1 MPRKKPPN
9 STLIHDWN
17 IVTTAAA
24 KELLNDEQLLRYSRQ
39 IFLPEIDVEGQQ
51 RLLNSKVMVLGLGGL
66 GSPISMY
73 LATSGVGQ
81 LVVVD
86 PDQVELSNLQRQ
98 IVHTSGTLGME
109 KVDSA
114 KKMLNALNSDVEIVT
129 HNRKL
134 SEAELVGEARDVD
147 VVVDGTDNFD
157 ARFAIN
163 RACHA
168 AGTPLVSGA
177 VVRMEGQVSVYRF
190 DQPGGPCY
198 NCLYQE
204 VAESPE
210 GQRQQSSWQNCSETG
225 VLGSVAGI
233 IGCIQA
239 TEVVKLLLGI
249 GETLGGR
256 LLLLDARTMEWN
268 TVRLKKDPKCG
279 VCGTD

>member
-1 MPRKKPPN
+1 M
-9 STLIHDWN
+9 
-17 IVTTAAA
+17 TTAAA
-24 KELLNDEQLLRYSRQ
+24 KALLNDEQLLRYSRQ

-51 RLLNSKVMVLGLGGL
+51 RLLRSKVMVLGLGGL

-73 LATSGVGQ
+73 LASSGVGQ

-98 IVHTSGTLGME
+98 IVHSSDALGME
-109 KVDSA
+109 KVASA
-114 KKMLNALNSDVEIVT
+114 KRTLNGLNPDVDIVT
-129 HNRKL
+129 HNRRL
-134 SEAELVGEARDVD
+134 SEAELIEAARGAD

-157 ARFAIN
+157 ARFTIN

-168 AGTPLVSGA
+168 AGKPLVSGA

-198 NCLYQE
+198 NCLYP
-204 VAESPE
+204 ESNTAPA
-210 GQRQQSSWQNCSETG
+210 GQGERSSWQNCSETG
-225 VLGSVAGI
+225 VLASVAGI

-249 GETLGGR
+249 GEVLSGR

-268 TVRLKKDPKCG
+268 TVGLRKDPQCS
-279 VCGTD
+279 VCGTE

>member
-1 MPRKKPPN
+1 
-9 STLIHDWN
+9 
-17 IVTTAAA
+17 VTTAAA
-24 KELLNDEQLLRYSRQ
+24 KKLIKDDQLLRYSRQ

-51 RLLNSKVMVLGLGGL
+51 RLLNSKVLILGLGGL

-81 LVVVD
+81 LEVVD

-98 IVHTSGTLGME
+98 IVHTSSTLGMT
-109 KVDSA
+109 KVASA
-114 KKMLNALNSDVEIVT
+114 KKMLNALNPDVEIIT
-129 HNRKL
+129 HQRKL
-134 SEAELVGEARDVD
+134 DETELIRAARDVD

-157 ARFAIN
+157 ARFTIN

-198 NCLYQE
+198 NCLY
-204 VAESPE
+204 PE
-210 GQRQQSSWQNCSETG
+210 ASAAPDGRRQQSSWQNCSETG

-239 TEVVKLLLGI
+239 TDTVKLVLGI
-249 GETLGGR
+249 GETLSGR

-268 TVRLKKDPKCG
+268 TVRLTKDPECK

>member
-1 MPRKKPPN
+1 MV
-9 STLIHDWN
+9 I
-17 IVTTAAA
+17 TAATT
-24 KELLNDEQLLRYSRQ
+24 KLIKDEQLLRYSRQ

-73 LATSGVGQ
+73 LVTSGVGQ

-98 IVHTSGTLGME
+98 IVHTSATLGME
-109 KVDSA
+109 KVVSA
-114 KKMLNALNSDVEIVT
+114 KKMLNALNPDVEIVT

-134 SEAELVGEARDVD
+134 NETELVDAARDAD

-204 VAESPE
+204 AAASSG
-210 GQRQQSSWQNCSETG
+210 GQGQQSSWQNCSETG

-239 TEVVKLLLGI
+239 TEVVKLLLEI
-249 GETLGGR
+249 GETLSGR

-268 TVRLKKDPKCG
+268 TVRLKKDPKCE
-279 VCGTD
+279 VCGTA

>member
-1 MPRKKPPN
+1 M
-9 STLIHDWN
+9 
-17 IVTTAAA
+17 TAAA
-24 KELLNDEQLLRYSRQ
+24 AKKLIKDDQLLRYSRQ

-51 RLLNSKVMVLGLGGL
+51 RLLNSKVMILGLGGL

-98 IVHTSGTLGME
+98 IVHTSDTLGME
-109 KVDSA
+109 KVVSA
-114 KKMLNALNSDVEIVT
+114 GKMLNALNPDVEIIT
-129 HNRKL
+129 HNRTL
-134 SEAELVGEARDVD
+134 NETELAHAARDVN

-190 DQPGGPCY
+190 DRPGGPCY
-198 NCLYQE
+198 NCLYRE
-204 VAESPE
+204 AATSPG

-239 TEVVKLLLGI
+239 TETVKLLLDI
-249 GETLGGR
+249 GETLSGR

-268 TVRLKKDPKCG
+268 TVRLKKDPQCK
-279 VCGTD
+279 VCGTE

>member
-1 MPRKKPPN
+1 MV
-9 STLIHDWN
+9 T
-17 IVTTAAA
+17 TTAA
-24 KELLNDEQLLRYSRQ
+24 KKLINDEQLLRYSRQ

-51 RLLNSKVMVLGLGGL
+51 RLLKSKVMVLGLGGL

-98 IVHTSGTLGME
+98 IVHTSATLGME
-109 KVDSA
+109 KVLSA
-114 KKMLNALNSDVEIVT
+114 KKMLNALNPDVEIVT

-134 SEAELVGEARDVD
+134 NETELVSAARDVD

-163 RACHA
+163 RACHT

-177 VVRMEGQVSVYRF
+177 VVRMEGQISVYRF

-204 VAESPE
+204 ATASSD
-210 GQRQQSSWQNCSETG
+210 GQQQQSSWQNCSETG

-249 GETLGGR
+249 GETLSGR

-268 TVRLKKDPKCG
+268 TVRLKKDPKCK
-279 VCGTD
+279 VCGTE